1 MKVGKDPRSGLSL
14 LLGAGSGLLLLGLQ
28 HWDPLVWSDHGLQ
41 SQFFSWRGPQPPHP
55 DVVILAIDD
64 SSQNLED
71 LFTAAEIADNPRL
84 AQMTRWPW
92 PREVFAAALDQL
104 GAAGARV
111 VAFDLIFDQP
121 SVYGPEDDQRF
132 AAAIATHRQRTL
144 FGVSRSEDV
153 QVLPGGSRSVR
164 VAFTPLWQDYA
175 DAEPQLGLVNLPI
188 SPNRQVM
195 MLPAVGGEVD
205 GRTGLAIRPLSVV
218 ASSRLLPNA
227 VDEAGDLSWGI
238 QYRGPRG
245 TYPTYPFWHLFEPT
259 FWQLNLGGG
268 EVFRDKIVLIGDT
281 TQLGQDLWNTPLDP
295 LLPGVEIHAN
305 AIGTLL
311 AGDGIRT
318 VSWAWGSLLILG
330 AGLGIGLGLMLAR
343 GVLPKLGLTVAG
355 VGIALAGSYLA
366 FDLGWRLPT
375 TAMILAGSL
384 AGLADTTWQGMA
396 ERRDR
401 LRLRRILER
410 RVAPAVLDEILQQPN
425 SFAET
430 LGGQLRPVAILF
442 SDIRGFTP
450 LAADMDPQD
459 LVTLL
464 NRYFAAMVEPILAE
478 QGTIDK
484 FIGDAIMAEFGTPLF
499 RDPATEALA
508 AIRAAVGMRAA
519 LRQLQEQLKLEGK
532 PLFEHGVGIH
542 FGSVV
547 AGNLGSPQRLEYT
560 VIGDAVNVAA
570 RIESLTKEV
579 GWDILISETVYE
591 LVRDQVQVQ
600 VLGSHLLK
608 GKVDPIQIYGVE
620 DLISV
625 MPVTSAVT
633 HSKKKIANIY
643 SNPN

>member
-1 MKVGKDPRSGLSL
+1 MKIGKDPRSGLSL

-28 HWDPLVWSDHGLQ
+28 NWDPLVWSDYSLQ
-41 SQFFSWRGPQPPHP
+41 SQFFTWRGPQPPHP
-55 DVVILAIDD
+55 DVVIVAIDD
-64 SSQNLED
+64 SSQNLQD
-71 LFTAAEIADNPRL
+71 LFTAEEIADNPRL

-92 PREVFAAALDQL
+92 PREVFADALEQL
-104 GAAGARV
+104 GSAGARV
-111 VAFDLIFDQP
+111 VAFDLIFDQA
-121 SVYGPEDDQRF
+121 SVYGPEDDHRF
-132 AAAIATHRQRTL
+132 ATAIATHRQRTI

-164 VAFTPLWQDYA
+164 VTFTALWQDYA
-175 DAEPQLGLVNLPI
+175 VAEPQLGLVNLPI
-188 SPNRQVM
+188 SPNSQVM
-195 MLPAVGGEVD
+195 MLPPVGGEVD
-205 GRTGLAIRPLSVV
+205 GRTGFTIRPLSVV
-218 ASSRLLPNA
+218 ASGGLRPDA
-227 VDEAGDLSWGI
+227 VDETENTFWGI

-259 FWQLNLGGG
+259 FWQLNLAGG

-311 AGDGIRT
+311 AGNEIRT
-318 VSWAWGSLLILG
+318 VPWAWGSLLIFG
-330 AGLGIGLGLMLAR
+330 VGLGSGLGLMLAR
-343 GVLPKLGLTVAG
+343 GVLPKLGLTLAG

-384 AGLADTTWQGMA
+384 AGMTDTTWQGMA

-450 LAADMDPQD
+450 LAAGMDPQD

-519 LRQLQEQLKLEGK
+519 LRQLQQELTLEGK

-591 LVRDQVQVQ
+591 LVRDQIQVQ
-600 VLGSHLLK
+600 PLGSHLLK
-608 GKVDPIQIYGVE
+608 GKVEPIQIYGVE
-620 DLISV
+620 DLISLTP
-625 MPVTSAVT
+625 MSPPVT
-633 HSKKKIANIY
+633 HNKNR
-643 SNPN
+643 